1 MQLNLHR
8 ILWNF
13 QLPPQFC
20 SLDCNSSGFPPRKS
34 PAFHTTT
41 LPQAKWKYPKVLHS
55 FVHRATDK
63 KWIPQ
68 YLQPPHGTETDGAGI
83 RMPRRDGEAGHWE
96 RKQPLQGTKVEC
108 RALSCCRWDR
118 SPVPLA
124 EQKQEQDNF
133 KASPKTGS
141 YLLSRHDFKLCI
153 KAPALSFI
161 WSVIYRLRIIKKNS
175 LNIIFKES
183 TFSWIFI
190 TYSLYFITCRFMN
203 IFSTTVVCQAH
214 IKQF

>member
-1 MQLNLHR
+1 MEL
-8 ILWNF
+8 
-13 QLPPQFC
+13 QLPPQFW

-83 RMPRRDGEAGHWE
+83 RMPREMEKRALRKETAPAGHKGCNAGSE
-96 RKQPLQGTKVEC
+96 LLQ
-108 RALSCCRWDR
+108 WDR

-161 WSVIYRLRIIKKNS
+161 WSVIYRLRIIQK
-175 LNIIFKES
+175 I
-183 TFSWIFI
+183 
-190 TYSLYFITCRFMN
+190 
-203 IFSTTVVCQAH
+203 V
-214 IKQF
+214 